1 MAINLDLYDLEN
13 YPGNPKR
20 GTVDIVQMIPTGYGG
35 DEQFVLKFST
45 TAYSDAVNRTTIDDI
60 YLQETLCGW
69 SKSSGFA
76 GVGGKFTITSST
88 NALRIKLDGCTG
100 GSYSGYYE
108 IVLDEGVNITGAA
121 IAEDIQ
127 AKLRAVTV
135 ADADASHSLSYKNA
149 VCVFKNNRFYIHS
162 GSMSNAFS
170 GSNKSSV
177 SVYKASFANSANA
190 TLGFDMAIESEELA
204 GYSAKEVITSAN
216 YTVGGDTLMV
226 SAGLGVS
233 AGDALY
239 ITDGVNTDYFVAVS
253 GTTDTAIKVPNETDH
268 NFNAIANNYTAG
280 AKVQLL
286 VPVDPEFEP
295 NSAVKTV
302 DEVCRWGVMSII
314 NQIDFSG

>member
-20 GTVDIVQMIPTGYGG
+20 GTVDIVQMIPAGYGG

-45 TAYSDAVNRTTIDDI
+45 TAYSDAVNRTPIADI
-60 YLQETLCGW
+60 YLQETICGW

-76 GVGGKFTITSST
+76 GVAGKFTITSST
-88 NALRIKLDGCTG
+88 NKLRVKIDGCSG
-100 GSYSGYYE
+100 GANSGFYE
-108 IVLDEGVNITGAA
+108 ITLEEGVNMTGSAV
-121 IAEDIQ
+121 AEDIQ
-127 AKLRAVTV
+127 AKLRAVSV
-135 ADADASHSLSYKNA
+135 ADTDASYALSYKNA

-162 GSMSNAFS
+162 GSMSNSFD
-170 GSNKSSV
+170 GSKKSSV
-177 SVYKASFANSANA
+177 RVYKGAFTGSANSV
-190 TLGFDMAIESEELA
+190 LGFDMAIESEELSS
-204 GYSAKEVITSAN
+204 YSAKEVTTTADYSAGSD
-216 YTVGGDTLMV
+216 TVNV

-233 AGDALY
+233 VGDALY
-239 ITDGVNTDYFVAVS
+239 ITDGINIDYFVAVS
-253 GTTDTAIKVPNETDH
+253 GTTDTAIKVPNETNN
-268 NFNAIANNYTAG
+268 NFNAISRDYSTG

-295 NSAVKTV
+295 NSAVDTV